1 MSDTRALRTERQ
13 AQEKT
18 ALDPS
23 YIESGPPS
31 SRDDSY
37 CSFCR
42 SEDKQSLH
50 RIVWSRNG
58 FQEHVFV
65 ICRPCRD
72 LLRQHLEDEPDSEEA
87 ESVA

>member
-18 ALDPS
+18 TLDPS

-31 SRDDSY
+31 RSDDG

-42 SEDKQSLH
+42 SEDEQSL
-50 RIVWSRNG
+50 RRVEWSRNG
-58 FQEHVFV
+58 FQASVFV
-65 ICRPCRD
+65 ICRPCRG
-72 LLRQHLEDEPDSEEA
+72 LLRQHLEDEPEPA
-87 ESVA
+87 A